1 VAYKLR
7 FKMGMNYK
15 FQIKAFE
22 ITIPQ
27 TIMKFKIANYL
38 IKLPRSIKRLI
49 SLCFDLIISIICS
62 FGFLYIDSRDH
73 ELLVSSLVLSI
84 VALLAI
90 LQIGT
95 LWASG
100 TYQTVARFLGLRSL
114 AQSSFYLLSVNA
126 LIFAVFSI
134 FGVIGIPNSFGVAQP
149 ALFFSFFLGSRFL
162 VAVLL
167 SKSINDATL
176 GNTKTKK
183 ALIYGAGDAGR
194 QLAMA
199 LHHSIETQDV
209 GFLEDDASLQGAII
223 QSVHVYPTGK
233 IEDLIKNQEVTHV
246 LLALPSVSRSQKS
259 KIIHNMSVFG
269 VKVLTL
275 PTLSELA
282 EGNLTINNL
291 KEVQIEDLLAREI
304 TRPNELLLNKN
315 TRNQVVLVT
324 GAGGSIG
331 SELCRQ
337 ILKRSPKKLV
347 LVEMSEVALYQI
359 EIELTEYLARI
370 NSSAIIVSRLCN
382 VRDAYSID
390 TIISQEKPNTLY
402 HAAAYKHVPIVEN
415 NICEGILNNVQGT
428 LNCINSAVAHKVNQF
443 ILIST
448 DKAVRPSNVMGASK
462 RVAEMILQAH
472 AQSQK
477 STKISM
483 VRFGNV
489 LGSSG
494 SVVPRF
500 RQQIASGGPITLT
513 HAEITRYFMTISEA
527 SQLVM
532 QAGAM
537 GGNGEVFLLDMGE
550 PIKIIELATRMI
562 ELSGLKVKDAKNYGD
577 IEIKITGLR
586 PGEKLYEELL
596 IGEQPIATDH
606 PEIFMG
612 MEDFLPE
619 QVLKELIEELI
630 SACKVGN
637 SDQAFKLINSLIRV
651 THTEEILDQFDTA
664 SGD

>member
-1 VAYKLR
+1 
-7 FKMGMNYK
+7 MSSS
-15 FQIKAFE
+15 
-22 ITIPQ
+22 
-27 TIMKFKIANYL
+27 IMKPNVVNYL
-38 IKLPRSIKRLI
+38 IKLPRQIKRLI
-49 SLCFDLIISIICS
+49 SLCFDLIISLICS
-62 FGFLYIDSRDH
+62 FGFLYIEARDH
-73 ELLVSSLVLSI
+73 ELPNSFQAISI
-84 VALLAI
+84 AALLAL
-90 LQIGT
+90 LQIGA

-126 LIFAVFSI
+126 LIFAVFSLY
-134 FGVIGIPNSFGVAQP
+134 GVTDLPNSLGVAQP

-167 SKSINDATL
+167 SKNNDNSL
-176 GNTKTKK
+176 LENTKTKT

-199 LHHSIETQDV
+199 LLHSKETEV
-209 GFLEDDASLQGAII
+209 AGFLDDDTSLQGAVV
-223 QSVHVYPTGK
+223 QSVKVFPTSK
-233 IEDLIKNQEVTHV
+233 IEELIESRNVTHV

-259 KIIHNMSVFG
+259 QIIQSISVFG

-282 EGNLTINNL
+282 EGKLTISDL

-337 ILKRSPKKLV
+337 ILKRNPSKLV
-347 LVEMSEVALYQI
+347 LVEMSEASLYQI
-359 EIELTEYLARI
+359 ETELTEYLAKC
-370 NSSAIIVSRLCN
+370 NSSTLVVARLCN
-382 VRDAYSID
+382 VRDTARID
-390 TIISQEKPNTLY
+390 FIISEEKPNTVY
-402 HAAAYKHVPIVEN
+402 HAAAYKHVPMVEN
-415 NICEGILNNVQGT
+415 NVCEGILNNVLGT
-428 LNCINSAVAHKVNQF
+428 LNCINSSIAHRVNQF

-448 DKAVRPSNVMGASK
+448 DKAVRPTNVMGASK
-462 RVAEMILQAH
+462 RVAEMILQAK
-472 AQSQK
+472 ASTQK

-500 RQQIASGGPITLT
+500 RQQIESGGPITLT
-513 HAEITRYFMTISEA
+513 HAEITRYFMTIPEA
-527 SQLVM
+527 TQLVM

-537 GGNGEVFLLDMGE
+537 GSYGEVFLLNMGE
-550 PIKIIELATRMI
+550 PVKIIELAQKMI
-562 ELSGLKVKDAKNYGD
+562 ELSGLKVKDRNNQGD
-577 IEIKITGLR
+577 IEIKISGLR

-596 IGEQPIATDH
+596 IGENPIATEH

-612 MEDFLPE
+612 KEYFIPE
-619 QVLKELIEELI
+619 QDLSILIEELLYVCRD
-630 SACKVGN
+630 SKPN
-637 SDQAFKLINSLIRV
+637 QASKLINSLVKFNQSEKVLRP
-651 THTEEILDQFDTA
+651 LDAA
-664 SGD
+664 SRD

>member
-1 VAYKLR
+1 MNHKL
-7 FKMGMNYK
+7 
-15 FQIKAFE
+15 
-22 ITIPQ
+22 
-27 TIMKFKIANYL
+27 ANYL
-38 IKLPRSIKRLI
+38 IILPRKVKRLI
-49 SLCFDLIISIICS
+49 SLGFDLSISLTCT
-62 FGFLYIDSRDH
+62 FGFLLIVTNDFDQLFKDQNLYI
-73 ELLVSSLVLSI
+73 
-84 VALLAI
+84 AAFLAC
-90 LQIGT
+90 LQIGA

-100 TYQTVARFLGLRSL
+100 TYQTVARFLGLKSL
-114 AQSSFYLLSVNA
+114 AQSSLYLLSVNA
-126 LIFAVFSI
+126 FIFTLFSLY
-134 FGVIGIPNSFGVAQP
+134 GVSSVPISIGLTQP

-162 VAVLL
+162 VAILL
-167 SKSINDATL
+167 SSYESIATL
-176 GNTKTKK
+176 GVAKTKV

-199 LHHSIETQDV
+199 LQHSNETAVV
-209 GFLEDDASLQGAII
+209 GFLDDDVSLQGAVI
-223 QSVHVYPTGK
+223 QSVKVFPTSI
-233 IEDLIKNQEVTHV
+233 IEELIKSRDVTHV

-259 KIIHNMSVFG
+259 QIIHNISVFG

-282 EGNLTINNL
+282 EGKLTISDL
-291 KEVQIEDLLAREI
+291 KEVQIEDLLGREI

-337 ILKRSPKKLV
+337 ILKRSPSKLV

-359 EIELTEYLARI
+359 ETELNEYLTRS
-370 NSSAIIVSRLCN
+370 NSRSVIVCRLCN
-382 VRDAYSID
+382 VRYASIID
-390 TIISQEKPNTLY
+390 SIISKEKPNIIY

-428 LNCINSAVAHKVNQF
+428 LNCINSATAHSVNQF

-448 DKAVRPSNVMGASK
+448 DKAVRPTSVMGASK
-462 RVAEMILQAH
+462 RAAEMILQAS
-472 AQSQK
+472 ANAQK

-500 RQQIASGGPITLT
+500 RQQIESGGPITLT
-513 HAEITRYFMTISEA
+513 HAEITRYFMTIPEA
-527 SQLVM
+527 TQLVM

-550 PIKIIELATRMI
+550 PVKIIELAKRMI
-562 ELSGLKVKDAKNYGD
+562 ELSGLRLKDTKNHGD

-596 IGEQPIATDH
+596 IGEHPIPTDH

-612 MEDFLPE
+612 MEDFVPE
-619 QVLKELIEELI
+619 QILTILIRELIDICKEGNSEI
-630 SACKVGN
+630 ACK
-637 SDQAFKLINSLIRV
+637 LIYSLIRIN
-651 THTEEILDQFDTA
+651 HTEDKLDKLNVA
-664 SGD
+664 SVS

>member
-1 VAYKLR
+1 MKR
-7 FKMGMNYK
+7 K
-15 FQIKAFE
+15 F
-22 ITIPQ
+22 
-27 TIMKFKIANYL
+27 ANFL
-38 IKLPRSIKRLI
+38 VILPRQVKILI
-49 SLCFDLIISIICS
+49 SLGFDLSVSLFCT
-62 FGFLYIDSRDH
+62 FGFLLIVTNDSEQLFNSQH
-73 ELLVSSLVLSI
+73 QSI
-84 VALLAI
+84 SALLAG
-90 LQIGT
+90 LQIGA

-100 TYQTVARFLGLRSL
+100 TYQTVARFLGLKSL
-114 AQSSFYLLSVNA
+114 AQSSLYLLSVNTF
-126 LIFAVFSI
+126 IFALFSLYGI
-134 FGVIGIPNSFGVAQP
+134 SSIPNSLGVAQP

-162 VAVLL
+162 VAILL
-167 SKSINDATL
+167 ANYNSISTL
-176 GNTKTKK
+176 SNTRTQV

-199 LHHSIETQDV
+199 LLHSKETEVV
-209 GFLEDDASLQGAII
+209 GFLDDDPSLQGAII
-223 QSVHVYPTGK
+223 QSVKVFPTSK
-233 IEDLIKNQEVTHV
+233 IEGLIKSREVTHV

-259 KIIHNMSVFG
+259 QIIHNISVFG

-282 EGNLTINNL
+282 EGKLTISDL

-315 TRNQVVLVT
+315 NRNRVVLVT

-337 ILKRSPKKLV
+337 ILKRNPSKLV

-359 EIELTEYLARI
+359 ETELNEYLALS
-370 NSSAIIVSRLCN
+370 NSNSVIVSRLCN
-382 VRDAYSID
+382 VRDATSID
-390 TIISQEKPNTLY
+390 FILAQEKPNTFY

-428 LNCINSAVAHKVNQF
+428 LNCVNSAISHKVNQF

-448 DKAVRPSNVMGASK
+448 DKAVRPTNVMGASK
-462 RVAEMILQAH
+462 RVAEMILQAN

-477 STKISM
+477 TTKISM

-500 RQQIASGGPITLT
+500 RQQIESGGPITLT
-513 HAEITRYFMTISEA
+513 HAEITRYFMTIPEA
-527 SQLVM
+527 TQLVM

-550 PIKIIELATRMI
+550 PVKIIELAKRMV
-562 ELSGLKVKDAKNYGD
+562 ELSGLKVKDINKNGD

-596 IGEQPIATDH
+596 IGNNPVPTDH

-612 MEDFLPE
+612 LETYLPKTE
-619 QVLKELIEELI
+619 LGSCVDKLIEVCVQGRSLDAFQLINNLI
-630 SACKVGN
+630 STSQTAEK
-637 SDQAFKLINSLIRV
+637 S
-651 THTEEILDQFDTA
+651 ILSTNTVSA
-664 SGD
+664 N

>member
-1 VAYKLR
+1 MKRR
-7 FKMGMNYK
+7 F
-15 FQIKAFE
+15 
-22 ITIPQ
+22 
-27 TIMKFKIANYL
+27 ANFL
-38 IKLPRSIKRLI
+38 VTLPRQVKRLL
-49 SLCFDLIISIICS
+49 SLGFDLSVSLFCT
-62 FGFLYIDSRDH
+62 FGFLLTVTNDTEQLFNTKY
-73 ELLVSSLVLSI
+73 LFVG
-84 VALLAI
+84 ALLAC
-90 LQIGT
+90 LQIGA

-100 TYQTVARFLGLRSL
+100 TYQTVARFLGLKSL
-114 AQSSFYLLSVNA
+114 AQSSLYLLSVNA
-126 LIFAVFSI
+126 FIFANLSLNVVSN
-134 FGVIGIPNSFGVAQP
+134 IPNSLGVAQP

-162 VAVLL
+162 VAILL
-167 SKSINDATL
+167 SYYNAVTTQD
-176 GNTKTKK
+176 NTKTQV
-183 ALIYGAGDAGR
+183 ALIYGAGEAGR

-199 LHHSIETQDV
+199 LMQSKETEV
-209 GFLEDDASLQGAII
+209 IGFLDDDASLEGAII
-223 QSVHVYPTGK
+223 QSVKVYPTTS
-233 IEDLIKNQEVTHV
+233 IEVLIKNRDVTHV
-246 LLALPSVSRSQKS
+246 LLALPFFSRSQKS
-259 KIIHNMSVFG
+259 QIIKNISVYG

-275 PTLSELA
+275 PTFSELA
-282 EGNLTINNL
+282 EGKMTINDL
-291 KEVQIEDLLAREI
+291 KEVQIEDLLTREI

-337 ILKRSPKKLV
+337 LLKRSPSKLI

-359 EIELTEYLARI
+359 ETELTEYLARSL
-370 NSSAIIVSRLCN
+370 SSSIIVSRLCN
-382 VRDAYSID
+382 VRDAFSID
-390 TIISQEKPNTLY
+390 TIISQEKPNTIY

-428 LNCINSAVAHKVNQF
+428 LNCINSATAHKVNQF

-448 DKAVRPSNVMGASK
+448 DKAVRPTNVMGASK
-462 RVAEMILQAH
+462 RVAEMILQAK
-472 AQSQK
+472 AKSQK

-513 HAEITRYFMTISEA
+513 HAEITRYFMTIPEA
-527 SQLVM
+527 TQLVM

-550 PIKIIELATRMI
+550 PVKIIELATRMV
-562 ELSGLKVKDAKNYGD
+562 ELSGLKVKDANNHGD

-586 PGEKLYEELL
+586 SGEKLYEELL

-619 QVLKELIEELI
+619 KILTTLIEELI
-630 SACKVGN
+630 CVCKEGSA
-637 SDQAFKLINSLIRV
+637 DHAFKLINSLILINA
-651 THTEEILDQFDTA
+651 TEEVSDQFKAAA
-664 SGD
+664 SD

>member
-1 VAYKLR
+1 MAYK
-7 FKMGMNYK
+7 
-15 FQIKAFE
+15 
-22 ITIPQ
+22 
-27 TIMKFKIANYL
+27 IMKRKFANFL
-38 IKLPRSIKRLI
+38 VTLPRQVKRLI
-49 SLCFDLIISIICS
+49 SLGFDLSVSFFCT
-62 FGFLYIDSRDH
+62 FGFLLIVTDGSEQH
-73 ELLVSSLVLSI
+73 FNSQNLSI
-84 VALLAI
+84 AGLLAS
-90 LQIGT
+90 LQIGA

-100 TYQTVARFLGLRSL
+100 TYQTVARFLGLKSL
-114 AQSSFYLLSVNA
+114 AQSSLYLLTVNA
-126 LIFAVFSI
+126 FIFALFSLY
-134 FGVIGIPNSFGVAQP
+134 GVSNIPNSLGVAQP

-162 VAVLL
+162 VAILL
-167 SKSINDATL
+167 DNYNSIASL
-176 GNTKTKK
+176 GNTKTQV

-199 LHHSIETQDV
+199 MMHSKETELV
-209 GFLEDDASLQGAII
+209 GFLDDDVSLQGAII
-223 QSVHVYPTGK
+223 QSVKVFPTSK
-233 IEDLIKNQEVTHV
+233 IEELIKNYEVSHV

-259 KIIHNMSVFG
+259 QIIQNISAFG

-282 EGNLTINNL
+282 EGKLAISDL

-304 TRPNELLLNKN
+304 TKPNELLLNKN
-315 TRNQVVLVT
+315 TRNQIVLVT

-337 ILKRSPKKLV
+337 ILKRDPSKLV

-359 EIELTEYLARI
+359 ETELTEYLARS
-370 NSSAIIVSRLCN
+370 NSNSIIVSRLCN
-382 VRDAYSID
+382 VRDAASID
-390 TIISQEKPNTLY
+390 LILSQEKPNTFY

-428 LNCINSAVAHKVNQF
+428 LNCVNSAIAHKVNQF

-448 DKAVRPSNVMGASK
+448 DKAVRPTNVMGASK
-462 RVAEMILQAH
+462 RVAEMILQAK
-472 AQSQK
+472 AQEQK

-500 RQQIASGGPITLT
+500 RQQISSGGPITLT
-513 HAEITRYFMTISEA
+513 HTEITRYFMTIPEA
-527 SQLVM
+527 TQLVM
-532 QAGAM
+532 QAAAM

-550 PIKIIELATRMI
+550 PVKIIELAKRMI
-562 ELSGLKVKDAKNYGD
+562 ELSGLTVKDANNHGD

-596 IGEQPIATDH
+596 IGEQPITTEH

-612 MEDFLPE
+612 MEDFVPE
-619 QVLKELIEELI
+619 QVLSSLIEELI
-630 SACKVGN
+630 CACKEGN
-637 SDQAFKLINSLIRV
+637 ANQGFKLVNSIIRV
-651 THTEEILDQFDTA
+651 TQIEEKLDTFEIA
-664 SGD
+664 SVH

>member
-1 VAYKLR
+1 MKS
-7 FKMGMNYK
+7 K
-15 FQIKAFE
+15 F
-22 ITIPQ
+22 
-27 TIMKFKIANYL
+27 ANFL
-38 IKLPRSIKRLI
+38 VTLPRQVKLLI
-49 SLCFDLIISIICS
+49 SLGFDLSVSLFCT
-62 FGFLYIDSRDH
+62 FGFL
-73 ELLVSSLVLSI
+73 LI
-84 VALLAI
+84 VTNDTEQLFNTQDLTIAALLAS
-90 LQIGT
+90 LQISA

-100 TYQTVARFLGLRSL
+100 TYQTVARFLGLKSL
-114 AQSSFYLLSVNA
+114 AQSSLYLLSVNA
-126 LIFAVFSI
+126 FIFALFSLY
-134 FGVIGIPNSFGVAQP
+134 GVSSIPNSLGVAQP

-162 VAVLL
+162 VAILL
-167 SKSINDATL
+167 ANYNSIASL
-176 GNTKTKK
+176 GNTKTQV

-199 LHHSIETQDV
+199 LLQSKETEVV
-209 GFLEDDASLQGAII
+209 GFLDDDASLQSAII
-223 QSVHVYPTGK
+223 QSLKVFPTSRIK
-233 IEDLIKNQEVTHV
+233 ELIKNREVTHV
-246 LLALPSVSRSQKS
+246 LLALPSLSRSQKS
-259 KIIHNMSVFG
+259 QIIQNISVFG

-282 EGNLTINNL
+282 EGRLTISDL

-315 TRNQVVLVT
+315 TRNQVILVT
-324 GAGGSIG
+324 GAGGSVG

-337 ILKRSPKKLV
+337 ILKRNPSKLV

-359 EIELTEYLARI
+359 ETELTEYLARS
-370 NSSAIIVSRLCN
+370 NSNTVIISRLCN
-382 VRDAYSID
+382 VRDISTID
-390 TIISQEKPNTLY
+390 LIISEEKPNTVY

-428 LNCINSAVAHKVNQF
+428 LNCVNSAIAHKVNQF

-448 DKAVRPSNVMGASK
+448 DKAVRPTNVMGASK
-462 RVAEMILQAH
+462 RVAEMILQAK
-472 AQSQK
+472 ANSQK
-477 STKISM
+477 TTKISM

-500 RQQIASGGPITLT
+500 RQQIESGGPITLT
-513 HAEITRYFMTISEA
+513 HAEITRYFMTIPEA
-527 SQLVM
+527 TQLVM

-550 PIKIIELATRMI
+550 PVKIIDLAKRMV
-562 ELSGLKVKDAKNYGD
+562 ELSGLKVKDAENHGD

-612 MEDFLPE
+612 MEFFLPE
-619 QVLKELIEELI
+619 QILTTLIEDLI
-630 SACKVGN
+630 TLCKEGN
-637 SDQAFKLINSLIRV
+637 ASYAFKFINSIIQINHNEHELGK
-651 THTEEILDQFDTA
+651 FNSA
-664 SGD
+664 

>member
-1 VAYKLR
+1 MKR
-7 FKMGMNYK
+7 K
-15 FQIKAFE
+15 F
-22 ITIPQ
+22 T
-27 TIMKFKIANYL
+27 KFL
-38 IKLPRSIKRLI
+38 VTLPRQVKRLI
-49 SLCFDLIISIICS
+49 SLGFDLSVSLFCT
-62 FGFLYIDSRDH
+62 FGFLLIVTNDSE
-73 ELLVSSLVLSI
+73 ELFKSQNLSI
-84 VALLAI
+84 AALLAG
-90 LQIGT
+90 LQIGA

-100 TYQTVARFLGLRSL
+100 TYQTVARFLGLKSL
-114 AQSSFYLLSVNA
+114 AQSSLYLLSVNA
-126 LIFAVFSI
+126 FIFALFSLY
-134 FGVIGIPNSFGVAQP
+134 GVSSIPNSLGVAQP

-162 VAVLL
+162 VAILL
-167 SKSINDATL
+167 ANYNSIASL
-176 GNTKTKK
+176 GNTKTQV

-199 LHHSIETQDV
+199 LLHSKETEVV
-209 GFLEDDASLQGAII
+209 GFLDDDASLQGAII
-223 QSVHVYPTGK
+223 QSVKVFPTSR
-233 IEDLIKNQEVTHV
+233 IEELIKNREVTQV

-259 KIIHNMSVFG
+259 QIIQNISVFG

-282 EGNLTINNL
+282 EGKLTISDL

-304 TRPNELLLNKN
+304 TRPNELLLDKN
-315 TRNQVVLVT
+315 TRNQAVLVT

-337 ILKRSPKKLV
+337 ILKRNPSKLV

-359 EIELTEYLARI
+359 DSELTEYLARS
-370 NSSAIIVSRLCN
+370 NSSAVIMSRLCN
-382 VRDAYSID
+382 VRDASSID
-390 TIISQEKPNTLY
+390 LIISQEKPNTVY

-428 LNCINSAVAHKVNQF
+428 LNCINAAVAHKVSQF

-448 DKAVRPSNVMGASK
+448 DKAVRPTNVMGASK
-462 RVAEMILQAH
+462 RVAEMILQAQ
-472 AQSQK
+472 AQAQK
-477 STKISM
+477 TTKISM

-500 RQQIASGGPITLT
+500 RQQIESGGPITLT
-513 HAEITRYFMTISEA
+513 HAEITRYFMTIPEA
-527 SQLVM
+527 TQLVM

-550 PIKIIELATRMI
+550 PVKILELAKRMV
-562 ELSGLKVKDAKNYGD
+562 ELSGLKVKDANNQGD

-596 IGEQPIATDH
+596 IGEHPIATDH

-612 MEDFLPE
+612 MEDFLAE
-619 QVLKELIEELI
+619 QELTPIVAELI
-630 SACKVGN
+630 SISKEGN
-637 SDQAFKLINSLIRV
+637 ADKALKLIHSLILTNQAV
-651 THTEEILDQFDTA
+651 EVLAQFNVA
-664 SGD
+664 SGE

>member
-1 VAYKLR
+1 MKR
-7 FKMGMNYK
+7 K
-15 FQIKAFE
+15 F
-22 ITIPQ
+22 
-27 TIMKFKIANYL
+27 ANFL
-38 IKLPRSIKRLI
+38 VTLPRQVKRLI
-49 SLCFDLIISIICS
+49 SLGFDLSVSLFCT
-62 FGFLYIDSRDH
+62 FGFLLIGTNDSEQLFSTQH
-73 ELLVSSLVLSI
+73 LSI
-84 VALLAI
+84 AALLAA
-90 LQIGT
+90 LQIGAI
-95 LWASG
+95 WASG
-100 TYQTVARFLGLRSL
+100 TYQTVARFLGLKSL
-114 AQSSFYLLSVNA
+114 AQSSVYLLSVNA
-126 LIFAVFSI
+126 FIFALFSLY
-134 FGVIGIPNSFGVAQP
+134 GVSSIPNSLGLAQP
-149 ALFFSFFLGSRFL
+149 ALFFSFFLGSRFF
-162 VAVLL
+162 VAILL
-167 SKSINDATL
+167 ANYNSIASL
-176 GNTKTKK
+176 SNTKTQA

-199 LHHSIETQDV
+199 LLHSKETEVV
-209 GFLEDDASLQGAII
+209 GFLDDDASLQGAII
-223 QSVHVYPTGK
+223 QSVKVFPTSR
-233 IEDLIKNQEVTHV
+233 IEEIIKNREVTHV

-259 KIIHNMSVFG
+259 QIIQNISVFG

-275 PTLSELA
+275 PTFSELA
-282 EGNLTINNL
+282 EGKLTISDL

-337 ILKRSPKKLV
+337 ILKRNPSKLV

-359 EIELTEYLARI
+359 ETELTEYLALS
-370 NSSAIIVSRLCN
+370 NSSSIIVSRLCN
-382 VRDAYSID
+382 LRDASSID
-390 TIISQEKPNTLY
+390 FIVSQEKPNTIY

-428 LNCINSAVAHKVNQF
+428 SNCVNSAIANKVNQF

-448 DKAVRPSNVMGASK
+448 DKAVRPTNVMGASK
-462 RVAEMILQAH
+462 RVAEMILQAK
-472 AQSQK
+472 ANSQK
-477 STKISM
+477 TTKISM

-500 RQQIASGGPITLT
+500 RQQIESGGPITLT
-513 HAEITRYFMTISEA
+513 HAEITRYFMTIPEA
-527 SQLVM
+527 TQLVM

-537 GGNGEVFLLDMGE
+537 GVNGEVFLLDMGE
-550 PIKIIELATRMI
+550 PVKIIELAKRMV
-562 ELSGLKVKDAKNYGD
+562 ELSGLKVKDASNHGD

-596 IGEQPIATDH
+596 IGDQPITTEH

-612 MEDFLPE
+612 MEDFLTE
-619 QVLKELIEELI
+619 HVLTPIVEVLIGICKEGKANEALELIH
-630 SACKVGN
+630 
-637 SDQAFKLINSLIRV
+637 SLIRMNQA
-651 THTEEILDQFDTA
+651 EEAFSKFNLA